1 MIILQN
7 VKILRGLRA
16 CRRALVIK
24 YTQMRDIIYAF
35 IMWIARVHDHIL
47 SINDNGDYNL
57 DDKQLHFLVVGAFGM
72 LLIFLIQP
80 IFKGLAE
87 LDRTLVITWI
97 YVFTVVLVLTFAI
110 EIGQWYSGTGVM
122 DSSDIAYGIT
132 GFLVM
137 FFIYAVIRGLI
148 LTIRSMLKDD
158 DRQSDRDRY

>member
-1 MIILQN
+1 M
-7 VKILRGLRA
+7 
-16 CRRALVIK
+16 ALVIK
-24 YTQMRDIIYAF
+24 YTQMRDIIYSF